1 MAKNSREGNQS
12 RNKRYREALAER
24 GIRPVQVFAPE
35 SAHPLIR
42 QAAGLMIRDDDP
54 LEPRAA
60 LRQVGGANELEPD
73 DPSAKLLAELD
84 EARSRIAAI
93 ELDAQKRGAEI
104 EAAERQIKTLEAER
118 DAAKES
124 EAKMISEAKQ
134 VIQEARNRAKAA
146 LGRAT
151 QAEGTIEQVKAL
163 PGIRG
168 LLVRLLASD
177 VLPD

>member
-1 MAKNSREGNQS
+1 MAKNSRAGN
-12 RNKRYREALAER
+12 RERATRRRAALADR
-24 GIRPVQVFAPE
+24 GIKQILLMAPE
-35 SAHPLIR
+35 QAHPLLKH
-42 QAAGLMIRDDDP
+42 AAGLMIRSDNP
-54 LEPRAA
+54 MEPREA

-104 EAAERQIKTLEAER
+104 EAAERQIKTLEAEL

-124 EAKMISEAKQ
+124 EAKKISEAKQ

-151 QAEGTIEQVKAL
+151 QAEGTIKQVKAL

-168 LLVRLLASD
+168 LLVRWLAGD